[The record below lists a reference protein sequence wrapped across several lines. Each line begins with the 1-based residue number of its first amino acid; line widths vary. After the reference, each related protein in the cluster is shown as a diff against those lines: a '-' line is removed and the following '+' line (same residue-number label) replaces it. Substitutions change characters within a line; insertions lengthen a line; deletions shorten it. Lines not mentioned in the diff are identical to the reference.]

1 MTRLSPL
8 PQVEHELR
16 LGLKSKIDETEAMWH
31 MLNTMFKNIE
41 REYRY
46 VDAIV
51 KSLEANGEQGEKHG
65 IGAVTA
71 ACLEVKMRKV
81 KVHKAYEVDAPIS
94 AEEAS
99 REDGVLT
106 LLHGE
111 TQEQLKMRA
120 LFRANLVEA
129 RETHAVLQSFREEI
143 SQAMADK
150 TKALAIERECLM
162 LGATSD
168 LEVISRDGGLPND
181 TTLLQGRNALPSTVG
196 GPSPSP
202 PATHRL
208 PPTIRPNQ
216 AEMLSDLRNATSRS
230 GQLALSPTK
239 GAHAASYPLPSHHS
253 VLYTLFST
261 LQTH

>member
-1 MTRLSPL
+1 
-8 PQVEHELR
+8 
-16 LGLKSKIDETEAMWH
+16 
-31 MLNTMFKNIE
+31 
-41 REYRY
+41 
-46 VDAIV
+46 
-51 KSLEANGEQGEKHG
+51 
-65 IGAVTA
+65 
-71 ACLEVKMRKV
+71 MRKV

-129 RETHAVLQSFREEI
+129 RETHAVLQSFRDEI

-202 PATHRL
+202 PATHRP
-208 PPTIRPNQ
+208 PPTIDPNQ

-239 GAHAASYPLPSHHS
+239 GAPRVTLALALALILALALALALAFALALALALALTLTRTRTRRASRDRARHAHPLPLRH
-253 VLYTLFST
+253 
-261 LQTH
+261 QPQ

>member
-1 MTRLSPL
+1 M
-8 PQVEHELR
+8 EHELR

-129 RETHAVLQSFREEI
+129 RETHAVLQSFRDEI

-202 PATHRL
+202 PATPSADALQVSTETITCIVARSAPTTRSASL
-208 PPTIRPNQ
+208 P
-216 AEMLSDLRNATSRS
+216 
-230 GQLALSPTK
+230 
-239 GAHAASYPLPSHHS
+239 
-253 VLYTLFST
+253 FSFFVI
-261 LQTH
+261 L